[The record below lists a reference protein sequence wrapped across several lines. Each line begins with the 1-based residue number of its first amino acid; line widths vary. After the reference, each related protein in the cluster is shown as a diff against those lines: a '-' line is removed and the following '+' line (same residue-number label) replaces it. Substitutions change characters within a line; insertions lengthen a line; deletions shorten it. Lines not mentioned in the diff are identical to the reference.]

1 MHCSAYMGSFG
12 VIIRRNLYTLVE
24 ERNDMSRFLVRTYI
38 VLAICLVLTLTIT
51 VARNAIP
58 SRAAGATTSGLTVS
72 VGYAEDKHQSSL
84 SPGAFPVPW
93 SGSPN
98 TIFLGNPVFGSN
110 ACGTLPH
117 CYDAGAIRL
126 DNSGSSDITVGSV
139 SVDDHSSIPGGKV
152 FNLWG
157 SFTVP
162 AGKSVILTQDPP
174 GNNPG
179 YDNFDTSGAPKG
191 NCTPLSVA
199 PTVTITIAGAPTT
212 LVDSTHV
219 LDTNGIDTESCQTQQ
234 NEAIQWRHIGTAGV
248 KTATLKLS
256 PATTAQLVG
265 QQVTETATL
274 VDGGGS
280 GLANANVNFTVTS
293 GPNAGRSGSAV
304 TDQAGHASFTY
315 TGTAPGTD
323 IVVASVTTAYTVGP
337 LQSNQAGVLW
347 ANNVTAGWGGADIGS
362 PALAGSQSLSN
373 GIWTVAGSGRDIG
386 GTADQ
391 FHFVWRLLVSNG
403 GMRAQVLTQ
412 TNTNSRARAGVM
424 LRQSTDP
431 SAPFYMVVV
440 TPQRGIF
447 VLERATQGGWV
458 STVTSLA
465 GIVPVYLRVQ
475 RTGSTFT
482 AYTSSDG
489 STWTLIAGSSV
500 TLNLTGVLSAGM
512 AVTSHDVTKISTA
525 KFGAVSTP

>member
-1 MHCSAYMGSFG
+1 MFSFMKW
-12 VIIRRNLYTLVE
+12 RNAMPRYLI
-24 ERNDMSRFLVRTYI
+24 RFLLI
-38 VLAICLVLTLTIT
+38 FIICLTLILTVTIT
-51 VARNAIP
+51 RTVIP
-58 SRAAGATTSGLTVS
+58 IHAAVGNNSSLSVS

-98 TIFLGNPVFGSN
+98 TIFLGNPVFGSS

-126 DNSGSSDITVGSV
+126 DNSGLSAVTINSV

-199 PTVTITIAGAPTT
+199 PTVTITIGGVPTT

-234 NEAIQWRHIGTAGV
+234 NEAIQWRQIGTTGI
-248 KTATLKLS
+248 KTATLTLS
-256 PATTAQLVG
+256 PTTITRLLG

-274 VDGGGS
+274 VDGGGN
-280 GLANANVNFTVTS
+280 GLANAIVTFTVTS
-293 GPNAGRSGSAV
+293 GPNAGQSGSAV
-304 TDQAGHASFTY
+304 TDQTGHASFTY
-315 TGTAPGTD
+315 TDTAPGTD
-323 IVVASVTTAYTVGP
+323 IIVASVTTAYTVGP
-337 LQSNQAGVLW
+337 LQSHQTSVSW
-347 ANNVTAGWGGADIGS
+347 TNNAPAGWSGADIGS
-362 PALAGSQSLSN
+362 PALAGNQSLSN

-386 GTADQ
+386 GTTDQ
-391 FHFVWRLLVSNG
+391 FHFVWQPLSSDG
-403 GMRAQVLTQ
+403 GIHAKVLSQ

-431 SAPFYMVVV
+431 SAPFYTVVV
-440 TPQRGIF
+440 TTQRGIF
-447 VLERATQGGWV
+447 VLKRATQGGWV

-465 GIVPVYLRVQ
+465 GTVPVYLQVQ
-475 RTGSTFT
+475 RSGTTFT

-489 STWTLIAGSSV
+489 KTWTLIPGSSV
-500 TLNLTGVLSAGM
+500 TLNLKGTLLAGM
-512 AVTSHDVTKISTA
+512 AVTSHNVAAVNTA
-525 KFGAVSTP
+525 TFAAVSTF